1 MILKNQ
7 KFLLDIKCQNLQKV
21 CQLLTQFQ
29 VSRHEFEW
37 SATVRFKLVLNSFKI
52 CQTVGTIEQK
62 LQQEKV
68 YSRMIKI
75 FFNKKVQIPNWFLFG
90 FTKINPCK
98 SLRLMNW
105 QWGWFC
111 HFLGFRDLSNFLLNI
126 QPPEPT
132 AVKRENYFSVF
143 APSGAQGVAICVLL
157 SVNLITKE
165 LKILGLVFSP
175 IFLLT
180 YIVNLRVLKSNMRY
194 ILRYYEELIW
204 SKYCDEILWGKIRTD
219 FIRMNVPMFKVN
231 PNIHYILIASLPGD
245 LNWDNSV
252 NRLLLNPGGLSKKTF
267 KT

>member
-1 MILKNQ
+1 M
-7 KFLLDIKCQNLQKV
+7 

-68 YSRMIKI
+68 YSRMIKNI
-75 FFNKKVQIPNWFLFG
+75 FIKNVQIPNWFLFG

-126 QPPEPT
+126 QPPEPI
-132 AVKRENYFSVF
+132 AVKRENNFFCSTRSSRSSNLCSSVF
-143 APSGAQGVAICVLL
+143 PSVCYKVLRL
-157 SVNLITKE
+157 TLNE
-165 LKILGLVFSP
+165 LKILGLVFSSP
-175 IFLLT
+175 FLPT
-180 YIVNLRVLKSNMRY
+180 HIVNLRVLKSNMRY

-204 SKYCDEILWGKIRTD
+204 SKYCDEILRGKIRTD
-219 FIRMNVPMFKVN
+219 FIRMDVLMFKVN

-252 NRLLLNPGGLSKKTF
+252 NRLLLNPGGLSKKSF

>member
-1 MILKNQ
+1 MSNGIDMILKNQ

-21 CQLLTQFQ
+21 CQVLTQFQ

-68 YSRMIKI
+68 YSRMIKNI
-75 FFNKKVQIPNWFLFG
+75 FNKNVQIPNWFLFG

-126 QPPEPT
+126 QPPEPI
-132 AVKRENYFSVF
+132 AVKRENYFFVFCSTRSSRSSNLCPSVC
-143 APSGAQGVAICVLL
+143 PSVCYKVLQL
-157 SVNLITKE
+157 TLNE
-165 LKILGLVFSP
+165 LKILVFS
-175 IFLLT
+175 
-180 YIVNLRVLKSNMRY
+180 
-194 ILRYYEELIW
+194 
-204 SKYCDEILWGKIRTD
+204 
-219 FIRMNVPMFKVN
+219 
-231 PNIHYILIASLPGD
+231 
-245 LNWDNSV
+245 
-252 NRLLLNPGGLSKKTF
+252 
-267 KT
+267 

>member
-1 MILKNQ
+1 
-7 KFLLDIKCQNLQKV
+7 
-21 CQLLTQFQ
+21 
-29 VSRHEFEW
+29 
-37 SATVRFKLVLNSFKI
+37 
-52 CQTVGTIEQK
+52 
-62 LQQEKV
+62 
-68 YSRMIKI
+68 
-75 FFNKKVQIPNWFLFG
+75 
-90 FTKINPCK
+90 
-98 SLRLMNW
+98 MNW

-157 SVNLITKE
+157 SVYLRTKE
-165 LKILGLVFSP
+165 LKILGLVFSS
-175 IFLLT
+175 IFLLSH
-180 YIVNLRVLKSNMRY
+180 IVNLRVLKSNMRY

-219 FIRMNVPMFKVN
+219 FIRMDVPMFKVN

-252 NRLLLNPGGLSKKTF
+252 NRLLLNPGGLRKNI
-267 KT
+267 